1 MQRTF
6 FWKISIETSQSVAPT
21 LDCIIH
27 LKCGIR
33 LHEYIL
39 VQRLLTLMVL
49 RFHFKQR
56 WYSQLQ
62 QSFREKSEC
71 LESVET
77 TEGQEAQFKL
87 GEFYSNF
94 FEVTGGWWLTFL
106 QRNSSGGQLLS
117 GWKKLPLNDCGSDF
131 QVWMWRVRPHQT
143 SPTGLHQ
150 SPGLR
155 PGIWRVAA
163 VSWWGSSGG
172 DQRLES
178 CTAVHLPW
186 GWCTF
191 AAHTHSGIAPVIDN
205 SSSSVH
211 CLFCVGLFQ
220 IFNFRYFCFSFW
232 IRTTQNTQVS

>member
-1 MQRTF
+1 MNVWNRWRQLKDK
-6 FWKISIETSQSVAPT
+6 WHNLSG
-21 LDCIIH
+21 LIII
-27 LKCGIR
+27 KFKW
-33 LHEYIL
+33 
-39 VQRLLTLMVL
+39 LLT
-49 RFHFKQR
+49 R
-56 WYSQLQ
+56 
-62 QSFREKSEC
+62 
-71 LESVET
+71 
-77 TEGQEAQFKL
+77 
-87 GEFYSNF
+87 
-94 FEVTGGWWLTFL
+94 WLTFL

-117 GWKKLPLNDCGSDF
+117 GWKQSPLNDCGSDF

-178 CTAVHLPW
+178 CTAVHWPW

-191 AAHTHSGIAPVIDN
+191 AANTHSGIAPVIDN

-211 CLFCVGLFQ
+211 CLFCVGVFQ

-232 IRTTQNTQVS
+232 IRTTQNTQVSKWQYNVWRFPFWSS